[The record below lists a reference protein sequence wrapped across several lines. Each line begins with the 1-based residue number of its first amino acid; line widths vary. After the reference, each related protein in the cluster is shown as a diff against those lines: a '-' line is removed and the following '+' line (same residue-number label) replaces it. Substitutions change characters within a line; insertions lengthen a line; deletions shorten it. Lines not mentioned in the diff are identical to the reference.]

1 MDITFDDLVFKPY
14 PYPGCQQASADLGNG
29 YRISVIQGTP
39 FYSNGI
45 DTYEV
50 GIIYCDEF
58 FTVHEY
64 QTAEQ
69 INQLIKD
76 ITKAPR

>member
-1 MDITFDDLVFKPY
+1 MDITFDDLVFEPY
-14 PYPGCQQASADLGNG
+14 PYPGCKRASADLGNG

-39 FYSNGI
+39 FFSNGI

-76 ITKAPR
+76 ITKAPL

>member
-1 MDITFDDLVFKPY
+1 MDITFDNLIFKPY
-14 PYPGCQQASADLGNG
+14 PYPGCQQASADLGHG

-39 FYSNGI
+39 FASNGI

-50 GIIYCDEF
+50 GIVYCDEF
-58 FTVHEY
+58 IRVYEH
-64 QTAEQ
+64 QTADQ

>member
-39 FYSNGI
+39 FASNGI

-50 GIIYCDEF
+50 GIVYFDEF
-58 FTVHEY
+58 ITVYEH
-64 QTAEQ
+64 QTADG
-69 INQLIKD
+69 INQLIKN
-76 ITKAPR
+76 ITKTPR

>member
-1 MDITFDDLVFKPY
+1 MNITFEDLVFEPY

-39 FYSNGI
+39 FASNGI

-50 GIIYCDEF
+50 GIVYCDEF
-58 FTVHEY
+58 ITVYEHL
-64 QTAEQ
+64 TAEQ
-69 INQLIKD
+69 INQLINN
-76 ITKAPR
+76 ITKAPL

>member
-1 MDITFDDLVFKPY
+1 MDITFDNLIFEPY

-29 YRISVIQGTP
+29 YRISVIKGIP
-39 FYSNGI
+39 FASNGI

-50 GIIYCDEF
+50 GIVYCDEF
-58 FTVHEY
+58 ITVYEH

-69 INQLIKD
+69 INQLLGSIN
-76 ITKAPR
+76 PPPM